1 VTFLVGVFDL
11 VVHTVLVAHIGLQT
25 QSSGSEFR
33 KRSQLVVVDRSS
45 LVVEHNF
52 SEVMASKRG

>member
-1 VTFLVGVFDL
+1 MTFLVGVFDL
-11 VVHTVLVAHIGLQT
+11 VDTVLVAHIGLQT
-25 QSSGSEFR
+25 QSSRSEFR
-33 KRSQLVVVDRSS
+33 KRSQPVVVDRSS